1 MAGEP
6 VPSSTN
12 FPWEFSFPIFASNDT
27 SFSQQHE
34 IDTLNNEDFKSN
46 ANWLQ
51 MLTALMEDIQDH
63 ETEESEEA
71 LRKWSK
77 ERDEIR

>member
-1 MAGEP
+1 M
-6 VPSSTN
+6 TQ
-12 FPWEFSFPIFASNDT
+12 FHR
-27 SFSQQHE
+27 QHE
-34 IDTLNNEDFKSN
+34 IDTLNNEEFKSN

-51 MLTALMEDIQDH
+51 MLTGLMEDIQDH
-63 ETEESEEA
+63 ETEESEAA

>member
-1 MAGEP
+1 L
-6 VPSSTN
+6 TL
-12 FPWEFSFPIFASNDT
+12 FPL
-27 SFSQQHE
+27 QHE
-34 IDTLNNEDFKSN
+34 IETLNNEDFKSN

-63 ETEESEEA
+63 ETEESEAA
-71 LRKWSK
+71 LKKWSK